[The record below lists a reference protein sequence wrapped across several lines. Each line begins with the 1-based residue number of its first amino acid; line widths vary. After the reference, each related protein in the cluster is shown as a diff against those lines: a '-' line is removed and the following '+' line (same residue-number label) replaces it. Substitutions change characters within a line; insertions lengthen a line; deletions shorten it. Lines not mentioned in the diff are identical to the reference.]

1 MIKFHKPL
9 FAAILLSCISWAPS
23 HGALLDMQRDMQGA
37 TSVVRTCNGVVDVH
51 LAEKMYHHASL
62 SYKENPQMIERAF
75 KDCTIIPVNAKTG
88 WGLEQASNIGYI
100 CADLKTERPQ
110 VTIAINGTNNFYDV
124 LTDVNMQLV
133 QLDSAL
139 STSTS
144 SMNAQVHCGF
154 QDASISVLESIHE
167 GLATL
172 KKTIGQTKY
181 ESLNPILMTGHS
193 LGAAIATLTGLALVN
208 DHDVAPSG
216 VGVVTFGAP
225 SLGDEGLS
233 QILEQKIP
241 QQTHF
246 HQKMDYVSQ
255 IKLHSGFAELPGRV
269 ALPSQTPSWH
279 ILNGILKIVNGILLG
294 DSDYLSEGVSSIK
307 EAFLRLHTLNG
318 YEGSIA
324 CYFQKKTD
332 QAGVLW
338 KTIDGYSQFIWSM
351 TNAAIHSFTNSFFN
365 KPSVGQDTVSPVAR
379 NLLKLGL
386 NLMQSFKSCHIS

>member
-1 MIKFHKPL
+1 MTKFHKPL
-9 FAAILLSCISWAPS
+9 FAAILLSCISWVPS
-23 HGALLDMQRDMQGA
+23 HGALPDMQGA
-37 TSVVRTCNGVVDVH
+37 TSEVRPCNGLADVH

-62 SYKENPQMIERAF
+62 SYKENPQMIERIF

-100 CADLKTERPQ
+100 CADLKTDRPQ

-124 LTDVNMQLV
+124 LTDANMQLV

-144 SMNAQVHCGF
+144 SMDAQVHCGF

-172 KKTIGQTKY
+172 KKTIGHTKY
-181 ESLNPILMTGHS
+181 ETLNPILMTGHS
-193 LGAAIATLTGLALVN
+193 LGAAIATLVGLALVN
-208 DHDVAPSG
+208 DHHLAPSG

-233 QILEQKIP
+233 QILEEQIP

-255 IKLHSGFAELPGRV
+255 MKLHSGFAELPGRV
-269 ALPSQTPSWH
+269 ALPSQTPSWY
-279 ILNGILKIVNGILLG
+279 ILNGVLNIVNGIVLVDG
-294 DSDYLSEGVSSIK
+294 DFLSEGLSSIK
-307 EAFLRLHTLNG
+307 EAFLILHTLKG
-318 YEGSIA
+318 YKGSLA

-332 QAGVLW
+332 QADILW
-338 KTIDGYSQFIWSM
+338 KTIDGCSQVIWSLIN
-351 TNAAIHSFTNSFFN
+351 TTISSFTNSFFN
-365 KPSVGQDTVSPVAR
+365 STSGVNGKVFPFAR
-379 NLLKLGL
+379 GLLKLGL
-386 NLMQSFKSCHIS
+386 NLM